1 MTDISITNYREQLS
15 MLPTLPGVYR
25 YFDAEGTCLY
35 VGKAKD
41 LKRRVSSYF
50 QKNDLSPRI
59 AIMVSKIAR
68 METTVVRTEAEA
80 LLLENNLIKTLAPK
94 YNILFRD
101 DKSYPYLKLSA
112 SPFPRVSYYR
122 GGVDKKSR
130 FFGPYP
136 NAGAVREAIGILQKV
151 FRLRTCEDAVFANRS
166 RPCLMGQMDRCSCPC
181 VGKITEKEYAADVE
195 NACRFLRGE
204 TDDVMQGLRDKM
216 TAASEAWRFEEAAV
230 FRDRIASLNDVMQQQ
245 AVETTGGDT
254 DADIIAVAITAG
266 VACVNIAM
274 VRGGRHLGDHAVFPD
289 VVRGTGE
296 ALAASDVFDAFIS
309 QHYLTSKVPDVVV
322 SQAASDREATAETL
336 SDLAGRRIAFVA
348 EPQSLRR
355 KWLEMAEQGARIA
368 LERHLTETAGE
379 KRRVEDLIRV
389 LDLKLTDEQR
399 TTLTMECFDI
409 SHTAGEATQAS
420 CVVFR
425 GLGMDSSRY
434 RRFNIN
440 DVTAGDDYAAMKEV
454 LTRRYSPVARGE
466 AELPDIVFV
475 DGGRGQVH
483 MARDV
488 FTELGLPLSV
498 IVGVAKGE
506 GRKTGLETLVF
517 ADGREPLVLGSE
529 SPALMLVAMIRDE
542 AHRFAITGMRA
553 KRSKTRQTSRLEDID
568 GIGAKRRQKLL
579 THFGGLKGVKNAGVE
594 DIAKI
599 DGFSRSLAQKI
610 YDHLHGVDS
619 GSTD

>member
-136 NAGAVREAIGILQKV
+136 NAGAVKEAIGILQKV

-181 VGKITEKEYAADVE
+181 VGKVTEEEYAADVE

-216 TAASEAWRFEEAAV
+216 TAASDAWRFEEAAV

-274 VRGGRHLGDHAVFPD
+274 VRGGHHLGDHAVFPD

-355 KWLEMAEQGARIA
+355 RWLEMAEQGAKIA

-542 AHRFAITGMRA
+542 AHRFAITGMRS

-610 YDHLHGVDS
+610 YDHLHGVNS

>member
-136 NAGAVREAIGILQKV
+136 NAGAVKEAIGILQKV

-181 VGKITEKEYAADVE
+181 VGKVTEEEYAADVE

-216 TAASEAWRFEEAAV
+216 TAASDAWRFEEAAV

-254 DADIIAVAITAG
+254 DADIIAVANTAG

-355 KWLEMAEQGARIA
+355 KWLEMAEQGAKIA

>member
-136 NAGAVREAIGILQKV
+136 NAGAVKEAIGILQKV

-181 VGKITEKEYAADVE
+181 VGKITEEEYAADVE

-216 TAASEAWRFEEAAV
+216 TAASDAWRFEEAAV

-336 SDLAGRRIAFVA
+336 SDLAGRRIAFVS

-599 DGFSRSLAQKI
+599 NSFSRSLAQKI

>member
-136 NAGAVREAIGILQKV
+136 NAGAVKEAIGILQKV

-181 VGKITEKEYAADVE
+181 VGKVTEEEYAADVE

-216 TAASEAWRFEEAAV
+216 TAASDAWRFEEAAV

-322 SQAASDREATAETL
+322 SQAASNREATAETL

-355 KWLEMAEQGARIA
+355 KWLEMAEQGAKIA

-517 ADGREPLVLGSE
+517 ADGRESLVLGSE

>member
-181 VGKITEKEYAADVE
+181 VGKITEEDYAADVE

-216 TAASEAWRFEEAAV
+216 TAASDAWRFEEAAV

>member
-1 MTDISITNYREQLS
+1 MTDISITNYREQLAS
-15 MLPTLPGVYR
+15 LPTLPGVYR
-25 YFDAEGTCLY
+25 YFDSEGTCLY
-35 VGKAKD
+35 VGKAKN

-59 AIMVSKIAR
+59 AIMVGKIAR

-80 LLLENNLIKTLAPK
+80 LLLENNLIKTLSPK

-101 DKSYPYLKLSA
+101 DKSYPYVKLSA

-151 FRLRTCEDAVFANRS
+151 FRLRTCEDAVFSNRS

-181 VGKITEKEYAADVE
+181 VGKVTEAEYAADVE
-195 NACRFLRGE
+195 NACRFMRGE
-204 TDDVMQGLRDKM
+204 TDDVMAGLRNKM
-216 TAASEAWRFEEAAV
+216 MAASDALRFEEAAV
-230 FRDRIASLNDVMQQQ
+230 FRDRIAALNDVMHQQ

-254 DADIIAVAITAG
+254 NADIIAVAVTGG
-266 VACVNIAM
+266 VACVNLAM

-289 VVRGTGE
+289 VARGTGE
-296 ALAASDVFDAFIS
+296 ALAASDVFDAFIA
-309 QHYLTSKVPDVVV
+309 QHYLTSDVPDVVI
-322 SQAASDREATAETL
+322 SQAASDREAATETL
-336 SDLAGRRIAFVA
+336 SDLAQRRVAFVH

-355 KWLEMAEQGARIA
+355 KWLEMAEQGARLA
-368 LERHLTETAGE
+368 LERHLTEIAGE

-399 TTLTMECFDI
+399 ATLTMECFDI

-434 RRFNIN
+434 RRFNIT

-488 FTELGLPLSV
+488 FTDLGLPLSV

-553 KRSKTRQTSRLEDID
+553 KRSKTRQSSRLEDIE
-568 GIGAKRRQKLL
+568 GIGPKRRQKLL
-579 THFGGLKGVKNAGVE
+579 THFGGLKGVKNAGAE

-599 DGFSRSLAQKI
+599 DGISRSLAQKI
-610 YDHLHGVDS
+610 YDQLHGVDS
-619 GSTD
+619 GSST

>member
-136 NAGAVREAIGILQKV
+136 NAGAVKEAIGILQKV

-166 RPCLMGQMDRCSCPC
+166 RPCLMGQMGRCSCPC
-181 VGKITEKEYAADVE
+181 VGKITEEEYAADVE

-216 TAASEAWRFEEAAV
+216 TAASDAWRFEEAAV

>member
-136 NAGAVREAIGILQKV
+136 NAGAVKEAIGILQKV

-216 TAASEAWRFEEAAV
+216 TAASDAWRFEEAAV

-289 VVRGTGE
+289 VVHGTGE

-322 SQAASDREATAETL
+322 SQATSDREATAETL
-336 SDLAGRRIAFVA
+336 SDLAGRRIVFVS

-355 KWLEMAEQGARIA
+355 KWFEMAEQGAKIA

>member
-181 VGKITEKEYAADVE
+181 VGKITEEDYAADVE

-254 DADIIAVAITAG
+254 DADIIAVAITTG

-336 SDLAGRRIAFVA
+336 SDLAGRRIAFVS

-599 DGFSRSLAQKI
+599 NGFSRSLAQKI

>member
-41 LKRRVSSYF
+41 LNRRVSSYF

-136 NAGAVREAIGILQKV
+136 NAGAVKEAIGILQKV

-181 VGKITEKEYAADVE
+181 VGKVTEEEYAADVE

-216 TAASEAWRFEEAAV
+216 TAASDAWRFEEAAV

-355 KWLEMAEQGARIA
+355 KWLEMAEQGAKIA

-488 FTELGLPLSV
+488 FSELGLPLSV

>member
-25 YFDAEGTCLY
+25 YFDAGGTCLY

-181 VGKITEKEYAADVE
+181 VGKITEEDYAADVE

-336 SDLAGRRIAFVA
+336 SDLAGRRIAFVS

-599 DGFSRSLAQKI
+599 NGFSRSLAQKI

-619 GSTD
+619 GSTN

>member
-181 VGKITEKEYAADVE
+181 VGKITEEEYAADVE

-216 TAASEAWRFEEAAV
+216 TAASDAWRFEEAAV

-336 SDLAGRRIAFVA
+336 SDLAGRRIAFVS

-553 KRSKTRQTSRLEDID
+553 KRSKTRQTSCLEDID

-599 DGFSRSLAQKI
+599 NGFSRSLAQKI

-619 GSTD
+619 GSTN

>member
-136 NAGAVREAIGILQKV
+136 NAGAVKEAIGILQKV

-181 VGKITEKEYAADVE
+181 VGKVTEEEYAADVE

-216 TAASEAWRFEEAAV
+216 TAASDAWRFEEAAV

-355 KWLEMAEQGARIA
+355 KWLEMAEQGAKIA

-488 FTELGLPLSV
+488 FSELGLPLSV

-568 GIGAKRRQKLL
+568 GIGSKRRQKLL

>member
-136 NAGAVREAIGILQKV
+136 NAGAVKEAIGILQKV

-181 VGKITEKEYAADVE
+181 VGKVTEEEYAADVE

-216 TAASEAWRFEEAAV
+216 TAASDAWRFEEAAV

>member
-112 SPFPRVSYYR
+112 SPFPRVCYYR

-136 NAGAVREAIGILQKV
+136 NAGAVKEAIGILQKV

-181 VGKITEKEYAADVE
+181 VGKVTQDEYAADVE

-254 DADIIAVAITAG
+254 DADIIAVAVTAG

-322 SQAASDREATAETL
+322 SQAAADRETTSETL
-336 SDLAGRRIAFVA
+336 SDLAGRRIVFVS

-355 KWLEMAEQGARIA
+355 KWLEMAEQGAKIA

-379 KRRVEDLIRV
+379 KRRVEDLIWV

-399 TTLTMECFDI
+399 ATLTMECFDI

>member
-136 NAGAVREAIGILQKV
+136 NAGAVKEAIGILQKV

-181 VGKITEKEYAADVE
+181 VGKVTEEEYAADVE

-216 TAASEAWRFEEAAV
+216 TAASDAWRFEEAAV

-322 SQAASDREATAETL
+322 SPAASDREATAETL
-336 SDLAGRRIAFVA
+336 TDLAGRRIAFVA

-355 KWLEMAEQGARIA
+355 KWLEMAEQGAKIA

-579 THFGGLKGVKNAGVE
+579 THFGGLKGIKNAGVE

>member
-181 VGKITEKEYAADVE
+181 VGKITEEEYAADVE

-216 TAASEAWRFEEAAV
+216 TAASDAWRFEEAAV

-336 SDLAGRRIAFVA
+336 SDLAGRRIAFVS

>member
-216 TAASEAWRFEEAAV
+216 TAASDAWRFEEAAV

-336 SDLAGRRIAFVA
+336 SDLAGRRIVFVS

-355 KWLEMAEQGARIA
+355 KWLEMAEQGAKIA

>member
-181 VGKITEKEYAADVE
+181 VGKVTEEEYAADVE

-216 TAASEAWRFEEAAV
+216 TAASDAWRFEEAAV

>member
-181 VGKITEKEYAADVE
+181 VGKITEEEYAADVE

-204 TDDVMQGLRDKM
+204 TDDVMQGLRDQM

-336 SDLAGRRIAFVA
+336 SDLAGRRIAFVS

-355 KWLEMAEQGARIA
+355 KWLEMAEQGAKIA

-425 GLGMDSSRY
+425 GLDMDSSRY

-599 DGFSRSLAQKI
+599 NGFSRSLAQKI

>member
-151 FRLRTCEDAVFANRS
+151 FLLRTCEDAVFANRS

-181 VGKITEKEYAADVE
+181 VGKITEEEYAADVE

-336 SDLAGRRIAFVA
+336 SDLAGRRIAFVS

-355 KWLEMAEQGARIA
+355 KWLEMAEQGAKIA

-599 DGFSRSLAQKI
+599 NGFSRSLAQKI

>member
-136 NAGAVREAIGILQKV
+136 NAGAVKEAIGILQKV

-216 TAASEAWRFEEAAV
+216 TAASDAWRFEEAAV

-336 SDLAGRRIAFVA
+336 SDLAGRRIAFVS

>member
-181 VGKITEKEYAADVE
+181 VGKITAEDYAADVE

-216 TAASEAWRFEEAAV
+216 TAASDAWRFEEAAV

-322 SQAASDREATAETL
+322 SQAASDREAPAETL
-336 SDLAGRRIAFVA
+336 SDLAGRRIAFVS

-355 KWLEMAEQGARIA
+355 KWLEMAEQGAKIA

-599 DGFSRSLAQKI
+599 NGFSRSLAQKI

>member
-136 NAGAVREAIGILQKV
+136 NAGAVKEAIGILQKV

-181 VGKITEKEYAADVE
+181 VGKVTEEEYAADVE

-216 TAASEAWRFEEAAV
+216 TAASDAWRFEEAAV

-355 KWLEMAEQGARIA
+355 KWLEMAEQGAKIA

-488 FTELGLPLSV
+488 FSELGLPLSV

>member
-181 VGKITEKEYAADVE
+181 VGKITEEDYAADVE

-336 SDLAGRRIAFVA
+336 SDLAGRRIAFVS

-599 DGFSRSLAQKI
+599 NSFSRSLAQKI

>member
-136 NAGAVREAIGILQKV
+136 NAGAVKEAIGILQKV

-181 VGKITEKEYAADVE
+181 VGKVTEEEYAADVE

-216 TAASEAWRFEEAAV
+216 TAASDAWRFEEAAV

-289 VVRGTGE
+289 VVCGTGE

-355 KWLEMAEQGARIA
+355 KWLEMAEQGAKIA

>member
-181 VGKITEKEYAADVE
+181 VGKITEEDYAADVE

-216 TAASEAWRFEEAAV
+216 TAASDAWRFEEAAV

-355 KWLEMAEQGARIA
+355 KWLEMAEQGAKIA

>member
-181 VGKITEKEYAADVE
+181 VGKITEEDYAADVE

-254 DADIIAVAITAG
+254 DADIIVVAITAG

-336 SDLAGRRIAFVA
+336 SDLAGRRIAFVS

-599 DGFSRSLAQKI
+599 NSFSRSLAQKI

>member
-35 VGKAKD
+35 VGTAKD

-136 NAGAVREAIGILQKV
+136 NAGAVKEAIGILQKV

-216 TAASEAWRFEEAAV
+216 TAASDAWRFEEAAV

-336 SDLAGRRIAFVA
+336 SDLAGRRIVFVS

-355 KWLEMAEQGARIA
+355 KWLEMAEQGAKIA

>member
-136 NAGAVREAIGILQKV
+136 NAGAVKEAIGILQKV

-181 VGKITEKEYAADVE
+181 VGKVTEEEYAADVE

-216 TAASEAWRFEEAAV
+216 TAASDAWRFEEAAV

-309 QHYLTSKVPDVVV
+309 QHYLASKVPDVVV

-355 KWLEMAEQGARIA
+355 KWLEMAEQGAKIA

>member
-151 FRLRTCEDAVFANRS
+151 FRLRTCDDAVFANRS

-181 VGKITEKEYAADVE
+181 VGKITAEDYAADVE

-336 SDLAGRRIAFVA
+336 SDLAGRRIAFVS

-355 KWLEMAEQGARIA
+355 KWLEMAEQGAKIA

>member
-181 VGKITEKEYAADVE
+181 VGKITAEDYAADVE

-336 SDLAGRRIAFVA
+336 SDLAGRRIAFVS

-599 DGFSRSLAQKI
+599 NGFSRSLAQKI

-619 GSTD
+619 GSTN

>member
-181 VGKITEKEYAADVE
+181 VGKITEEDYAADVE

-322 SQAASDREATAETL
+322 SQAASDREATAEAL
-336 SDLAGRRIAFVA
+336 SDLAGRRIVFVS

-355 KWLEMAEQGARIA
+355 KWLEMAEQGAKIA

-389 LDLKLTDEQR
+389 LELKLTDEQR

>member
-181 VGKITEKEYAADVE
+181 VGKITEEEYAADVE

-336 SDLAGRRIAFVA
+336 SDLAGRRIAFVS

>member
-181 VGKITEKEYAADVE
+181 VGKITEEEYAADVE

-216 TAASEAWRFEEAAV
+216 TAASDAWRFEEAAV

-336 SDLAGRRIAFVA
+336 SDLAERRITFVS

>member
-181 VGKITEKEYAADVE
+181 VGKITEEDYAADVE

-336 SDLAGRRIAFVA
+336 SDLAGRRIVFVS

-355 KWLEMAEQGARIA
+355 KWLEMAEQGAKIA

-529 SPALMLVAMIRDE
+529 STALMLVAMIRDE